1 LTQDFLENQNVCR
14 FLARMAR
21 DHPQSTAVIQ
31 PALGKKQHQ
40 EFSFSEFSRLV
51 AGVTAYLRNRGIKRG
66 CRTILLVRPGLEL
79 IVIAFALFQT
89 GAIPIV
95 IDPGMGLKKFRACVA
110 RSKPR
115 ALIGI
120 PLTQAI
126 ALFFPAE
133 FRSLTIRVWAGK
145 HFLHQFRNACDTTE
159 LEPAHAKP
167 KDLAAILFTSGS
179 TGPPKGVCYEHR
191 HFDAQVRLVREQY
204 GINPGEVDLPLLPIF
219 ALFNPAL
226 GMTTVVPPVNPAKPA
241 KADPA
246 KIVHVL
252 SKYNVTNSFGSP
264 VLWKIIGQHCAKHDI
279 RLPTLRR
286 ILMAGASA
294 PPDLVRL
301 WTQIAPNAK
310 IHTPYGATE
319 CLPVC
324 SIDAETILSSTA
336 EKTQQG
342 FGTCLG
348 QVVPGMQV
356 RILPFREV
364 PQKVIQETGEI
375 GEIIV
380 SGPVV
385 TTAYD
390 RLPEAT
396 EAAKIK
402 DDQTIWHRMGDLGY
416 IDGEKRLW
424 FCGRVAERVLTAK
437 GPLHTDC
444 CEAIFNQHPKVFRS
458 ALIGIG
464 EIGKQHPAIV
474 IEPEK
479 VHFPKLTNSKKSFR
493 KELLEL
499 ANASPV
505 TRGINTFFFHPSFP
519 VDVRHNAKIHRLT
532 LAKIFANDLTT

>member
-1 LTQDFLENQNVCR
+1 
-14 FLARMAR
+14 MAS
-21 DHPQSTAVIQ
+21 DHPQSTALIQ
-31 PALGKKQHQ
+31 PSPADRENLELSFC
-40 EFSFSEFSRLV
+40 EFARLV
-51 AGVTAYLRNRGIKRG
+51 SGTSAYLRQKGIIRG
-66 CRTILLVRPGLEL
+66 CRTLLLVRPGLEL
-79 IVIAFALFQT
+79 IVLVFALFQI
-89 GAIPIV
+89 GAIPII
-95 IDPGMGLKKFRACVA
+95 IDPGMGLKNFRACVA

-120 PLTQAI
+120 PLAQAI

-133 FRSLTIRVWAGK
+133 FRSLTIRVWVGK
-145 HFLHQFRNACDTTE
+145 HFLRQCRNACDTTE
-159 LEPAHAKP
+159 LEPAYAKP

-179 TGPPKGVCYEHR
+179 TGTPKGVCYEHR
-191 HFDAQVRLVREQY
+191 HFDAQVRLIREQY
-204 GINPGEVDLPLLPIF
+204 SIIPGEVDLPLLPVF

-252 SKYNVTNSFGSP
+252 RKYNVTNSFGSP
-264 VLWKIIGQHCAKHDI
+264 VLWKIIGEHCAEHDI

-286 ILMAGASA
+286 LLMAGASA

-336 EKTQQG
+336 EKTRQG
-342 FGTCLG
+342 LGTCLG

-356 RILPFREV
+356 RILPSKEV
-364 PQKVIQETGEI
+364 PQKVIQGTGEI

-385 TTAYD
+385 TAAYD

-396 EAAKIK
+396 ETAKIK

-416 IDGEKRLW
+416 FDEENKLW
-424 FCGRVAERVLTAK
+424 FCGRVAERVLTAE

-458 ALIGIG
+458 ALVGVG

-479 VHFPKLTNSKKSFR
+479 GHFPKLTNSQKSFR

-505 TRGINTFFFHPSFP
+505 TRGINTFFFHPAFP

-532 LAKIFANDLTT
+532 LAKIFANDLTA